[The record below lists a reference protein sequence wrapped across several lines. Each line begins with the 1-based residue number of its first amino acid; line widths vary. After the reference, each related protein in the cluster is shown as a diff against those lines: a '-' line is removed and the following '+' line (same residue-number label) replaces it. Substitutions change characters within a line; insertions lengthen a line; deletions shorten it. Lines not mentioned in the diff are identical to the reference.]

1 MTDKLNDRW
10 ASRDF
15 PVLLEVARRID
26 AGDRYVHAR
35 DVANALDLPRDQ
47 VILAI
52 DALHP
57 AYVEGSPD
65 ERMSGRLD
73 WTVVALTERGRR
85 AVGLWPSG
93 ESVAALVDALRQAEE
108 ATEDLEEKSALRR
121 AAGAVMGVG
130 RDVMTDVIA
139 AVIRQQM
146 GV

>member
-1 MTDKLNDRW
+1 MTDKLEDRW

-15 PVLLEVARRID
+15 HVLLEVARRID

-35 DVANALDLPRDQ
+35 DVAEALDMPRVE

-57 AYVEGSPD
+57 GYVDGSPD
-65 ERMSGRLD
+65 ERMSGRVD

-85 AVGLWPSG
+85 AVGVWPSG
-93 ESVAALVDALRQAEE
+93 DSVDALVDALRQAEE
-108 ATEDLEEKSALRR
+108 VTEDPEEKGALRK

-130 RDVMTDVIA
+130 RDVMTDVVA